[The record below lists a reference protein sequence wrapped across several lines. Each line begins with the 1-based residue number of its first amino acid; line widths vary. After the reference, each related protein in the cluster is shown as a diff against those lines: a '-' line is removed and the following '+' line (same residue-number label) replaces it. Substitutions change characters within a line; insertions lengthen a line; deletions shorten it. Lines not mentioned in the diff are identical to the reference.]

1 MVTVRVAVTGEIHAD
16 RRRDMTMKRAVVLAG
31 GLGMRLRPYTA
42 VLPKPLMPV
51 GDRPVLD
58 IVLRQL
64 EHYGFERVTI
74 ATGYLAELIEAFF
87 RDGGEHGVAIDYH
100 REATPL
106 GTAGAIASI
115 DGLEAPFLV
124 MNGDV
129 LTDIDYSALMAQHL
143 ETNAAATIATITRDI
158 QVSLGVLH
166 FGDPHQPDRLTS
178 YEEKPHFEFEASM
191 GIYAFSPRVLGYM
204 TPTERLEFPDLIRRL
219 LEAGEV
225 VRAFRSDCYWL
236 DIGRHDDYEQALEEF
251 ERMRDRLIP
260 GDSDRRHGTDR
271 REDAGRRADG
281 DRRDD
286 AASRRVEDDRRQL
299 PSPPS
304 GGDPG
309 FPGRGE
315 APLLRRRSEP

>member
-1 MVTVRVAVTGEIHAD
+1 
-16 RRRDMTMKRAVVLAG
+16 MKRAIVLAG

-58 IVLRQL
+58 IVIRQL
-64 EHYGFERVTI
+64 RHHEFDKVTI

-87 RDGGEHGVAIDYH
+87 RDGSQHGIAIDYH
-100 REATPL
+100 REHSPL
-106 GTAGAIASI
+106 GTAGAIGSLS
-115 DGLEAPFLV
+115 GLDAPFLV

-129 LTDIDYSALMAQHL
+129 LTDLDYTALMVQHL

-166 FGDPHQPDRLTS
+166 FADPHQPDRLTS

-191 GIYAFSPRVLGYM
+191 GVYAFSPRVCEYM
-204 TPTERLEFPDLIRRL
+204 KPEERLDFPDLIKRL
-219 LEAGEV
+219 LDAGEI
-225 VRAFRSDCYWL
+225 VRAYRSDCYWL

-260 GDSDRRHGTDR
+260 EDVATERRSGDDRRRDPRRQEIGDR
-271 REDAGRRADG
+271 REDMERREG
-281 DRRDD
+281 
-286 AASRRVEDDRRQL
+286 ERRQL
-299 PSPPS
+299 PADGAPGAPS
-304 GGDPG
+304 LSDT
-309 FPGRGE
+309 
-315 APLLRRRSEP
+315 PLLRRVEP

>member
-1 MVTVRVAVTGEIHAD
+1 
-16 RRRDMTMKRAVVLAG
+16 
-31 GLGMRLRPYTA
+31 MRLRPYTA

-64 EHYGFERVTI
+64 RHHEIERVTI

-87 RDGGEHGVAIDYH
+87 REGSNHGISIDYF
-100 REATPL
+100 REHTPL
-106 GTAGAIASI
+106 GTAGAIAQI
-115 DGLEAPFLV
+115 DDLDAPFLV

-129 LTDIDYSALMAQHL
+129 LTDLDYTALMAQHL
-143 ETNAAATIATITRDI
+143 ETEAAATIATITRDI

-166 FGDPHQPDRLTS
+166 FADPHQPDRLTS

-191 GIYAFSPRVLGYM
+191 GVYAFSPRVKEYM
-204 TPTERLEFPDLIRRL
+204 EPNERLDFPDLIRRL
-219 LEAGEV
+219 LDAGEV

-260 GDSDRRHGTDR
+260 EEPSSDRRSGHDR
-271 REDAGRRADG
+271 RSDPVRREEG
-281 DRRDD
+281 DRRGPEDE
-286 AASRRVEDDRRQL
+286 AANKRPL
-299 PSPPS
+299 PKPGES
-304 GGDPG
+304 GVTPG
-309 FPGRGE
+309 L
-315 APLLRRRSEP
+315 PLIRRRKES

>member
-1 MVTVRVAVTGEIHAD
+1 
-16 RRRDMTMKRAVVLAG
+16 MTKRAIVLAG

-64 EHYGFERVTI
+64 RHHGFERVTI

-87 RDGGEHGVAIDYH
+87 RDGGEHGLDINYH
-100 REATPL
+100 REHTPL
-106 GTAGAIASI
+106 GTAGAIATI
-115 DGLEAPFLV
+115 GDLEEPFLV

-129 LTDIDYSALMAQHL
+129 LTDLDYAALLKQHI
-143 ETNAAATIATITRDI
+143 ETGAIATIATITRDI

-166 FGDPHQPDRLTS
+166 FGEPDAPNRLTS

-191 GIYAFSPRVLGYM
+191 GVYAFSPRVLEF
-204 TPTERLEFPDLIRRL
+204 TEPHERLEFPDLIRRL
-219 LEAGEV
+219 LEAGESV
-225 VRAFRSDCYWL
+225 CAYRSDCYWL

-260 GDSDRRHGTDR
+260 DDDDIDRRSGQDR
-271 REDAGRRADG
+271 RRDPVRQESG
-281 DRRDD
+281 DRRGDETP
-286 AASRRVEDDRRQL
+286 ARRL
-299 PSPPS
+299 PKKGDS
-304 GGDPG
+304 GVVAGL
-309 FPGRGE
+309 
-315 APLLRRRSEP
+315 PLIRRRAEP